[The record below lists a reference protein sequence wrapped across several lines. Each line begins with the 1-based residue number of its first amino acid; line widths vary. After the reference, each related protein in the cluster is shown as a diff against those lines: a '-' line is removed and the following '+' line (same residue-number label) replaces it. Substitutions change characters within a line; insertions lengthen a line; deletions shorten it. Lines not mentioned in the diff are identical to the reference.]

1 MTYMVQRRYKGS
13 AKVDPQELD
22 RIVGR
27 ELVPQLKQLPGFVR
41 YVTFTLDDGRVS
53 SMSVFENEGSAKR
66 STEVGRKWA
75 SETKVMQDYQHDETL
90 SGMVI
95 AAVQGDRPQTA
106 GYTISRRYQT
116 DASQED
122 LTKAFAQVPQA
133 FKEKATG
140 LVRWSAVALTG
151 GGLITFGWFDS
162 AENAQKSSQVARDLS
177 PSGSDIARVV
187 PNPPEEIL
195 TGKMLT
201 VYT

>member
-13 AKVDPQELD
+13 TKVEPQELD

-27 ELVPQLKQLPGFVR
+27 ELVPQLKQFPGFIR
-41 YVTFTLDDGRVS
+41 YVTSTFDDGRVG
-53 SMSVFENEGSAKR
+53 SMSVFENEDSAKR

-75 SETKVMQDYQHDETL
+75 SETKIMQDYQHEKTL

-95 AAVQGDRPQTA
+95 ATVEGDRPQTA

-116 DASQED
+116 DASRED
-122 LTKAFAQVPQA
+122 LTKAFAQVTQA

-162 AENAQKSSQVARDLS
+162 AENAQRSTQVAVDLTS
-177 PSGSDIARVV
+177 SGSDIARVL
-187 PNPPEEIL
+187 PNPPDEIL

>member
-13 AKVDPQELD
+13 AKVEPQELD
-22 RIVGR
+22 RIVGK

-41 YVTFTLDDGRVS
+41 YVTSTFDDGRVS
-53 SMSVFENEGSAKR
+53 SMSVFENEDSAKR

-116 DASQED
+116 DASQQD
-122 LTKAFAQVPQA
+122 LTKAFAQVTQA

-140 LVRWSAVALTG
+140 LVRWSAVALTS

-162 AENAQKSSQVARDLS
+162 AENAQKSSQVAVDLTRS
-177 PSGSDIARVV
+177 DSDIARVL
-187 PNPPEEIL
+187 PNPPQEIL

>member
-41 YVTFTLDDGRVS
+41 YVTSTFDDGRVS

-162 AENAQKSSQVARDLS
+162 AENAQKSSRVALELS
-177 PSGSDIARVV
+177 RSGSDIARVV

>member
-1 MTYMVQRRYKGS
+1 MTYMVQRRFKGS
-13 AKVDPQELD
+13 AVVDPQELD

-41 YVTFTLDDGRVS
+41 YVTSTFDDGCVG
-53 SMSVFENEGSAKR
+53 SMSVFENEESAER
-66 STEVGRKWA
+66 SNEAGLKFV
-75 SETKVMQDYQHDETL
+75 SETLIMQDYKHDATL
-90 SGMVI
+90 GGVVVATI
-95 AAVQGDRPQTA
+95 QGDRPQTA
-106 GYTISRRYQT
+106 GYTISRQYRT

-122 LTKAFAQVPQA
+122 LAKVFSRVAQA

-151 GGLITFGWFDS
+151 GGLITYGWFDS
-162 AENAQKSSQVARDLS
+162 AENARKSTQVAADLT
-177 PSGSDIARVV
+177 SGDSDLVRVL
-187 PNPPEEIL
+187 PRPPEDIR